1 VVTTNPQVLLTAD
14 GWRRLHDELAEL
26 RRRRADALAATANGN
41 GNGGWS
47 SPSNGVPSPSE
58 IEYLSHCILELEY
71 VLARAVPVAPD
82 EREPGV
88 VGVGSKVEVRWDDR
102 SRETY
107 TIVGPPEVAPTLGRI
122 SYVSPVGL
130 ALMGRRA
137 GEDVTVVTEDQT
149 IRIRVVAVR

>member
-1 VVTTNPQVLLTAD
+1 VLLTAD

-26 RRRRADALAATANGN
+26 RQRRAAALAPVTNGD
-41 GNGGWS
+41 GGWPFDAES
-47 SPSNGVPSPSE
+47 AASPSE
-58 IEYLSHCILELEY
+58 IEYLDHCIAEVEY
-71 VLARAVPVAPD
+71 VLSRAVPVESD

-88 VGVGSKVEVRWDDR
+88 VGVGSEVDVLWDDS

-107 TIVGPPEVAPTLGRI
+107 TIVGPPEVAPRLGRI

-137 GEDVTVVTEDQT
+137 GQAVTVVTEDQT
-149 IRIRVVAVR
+149 NQIRVAAVR